1 MMKEN
6 PTVSSTQ
13 PAPAITAVENVP
25 GGGFIVAID
34 GPSGTGKS
42 TVSRRLAQIADAKY
56 LDTGAMYRVATLHV
70 LRNGIDP
77 ESEDFADAVIAATA
91 DLPLVVNE
99 DPTSTEVLLDGE
111 DVSGEIRGADVTQH
125 VSAVSAIP
133 EVRENL
139 VALQR
144 SLALDAG
151 RCVVEGRDIGTAV
164 FPEAACKIYMTASA
178 EIRARRRYDQDVS
191 AGREVDF
198 DAVLADVVRR
208 DAADSSRTVSP
219 LRPANDANLIDTGD
233 MDVDQVLDTIV
244 GLVVES
250 GTASASDAA
259 SAEEPEELVFRTTDG
274 TVLNDGNAGSSESD
288 DAAEVSEVTVDDTE
302 FDDSVA
308 EEDYISSEEEF
319 FEDYDEDDFVDGA
332 ESAYT
337 PDIDSFD
344 LLTADA
350 EDTDWSAVEEAFGVL
365 GDEQAEQEALCTVAI
380 VGRPN
385 VGKSTL
391 VNRFIGRREA
401 VVEDFP
407 GVTRDR
413 ISYLADWGGRRFWVQ
428 DTGGWDPDA
437 KGIHGAIARQA
448 ETAMATADVIVF
460 VVDTKVGITSTDE
473 LIARRLQ
480 RSAIPVVLVANKF
493 DSDSQFADMA
503 EFWSL
508 GLDDP
513 FPVSAQHGRGAAD
526 VMDKVLAS
534 FPDEPRQKSVV
545 TGPRRVALVGRPNVG
560 KSSLLNKI
568 TGEERSVVDNVAGTT
583 VDPVDSVVDL
593 DERTWRFVDTAG
605 IRKKVK
611 TARGHEFYASLR
623 TRAAID
629 ASEVVI
635 FLVDASEPIAEQ
647 DQRVLRMILDSGRAL
662 LVAYNKWDLV
672 DEDRREDL
680 EREIDLQLAH
690 VPWARRVNISAK
702 TGRALQRLEPAM
714 IEALDSWDQRI
725 PTGQLNTWLR
735 AVIAQTPPP
744 MRGGRLPRVLFA
756 TQASSEPP
764 VIVLFTTG
772 FLEHGYRRFLE
783 RRLRESFG
791 FEGSPVR
798 IAVRVREK
806 RDRRKKK

>member
-198 DAVLADVVRR
+198 DAVLADVERR

-302 FDDSVA
+302 FDDIVA

-350 EDTDWSAVEEAFGVL
+350 EDTDWSAVEDAFGVL

-662 LVAYNKWDLV
+662 VVAYNKWDLV

-806 RDRRKKK
+806 RGRKK

>member
-164 FPEAACKIYMTASA
+164 FSEAACKIYMTASA

-198 DAVLADVVRR
+198 DAVLADVERR

-302 FDDSVA
+302 FDDIVA

-350 EDTDWSAVEEAFGVL
+350 EDTDWSAVEDAFGVL

-448 ETAMATADVIVF
+448 ETAMATANVIVF

-662 LVAYNKWDLV
+662 VVAYNKWDLV

-806 RDRRKKK
+806 RGRKK